1 MSSLLHLVKGEIIR
15 LFKYKIIFFGIL
27 VSLIWLLVIGFQTP
41 EQAQSIIPLLI
52 VTDSGLM
59 AIILIGASF
68 YFEKQENT
76 VKSLLV
82 SPVSLVQVLIA
93 KVISAI
99 FTAFISLIIVV
110 GFAIVFHGLEVQIL
124 KLLLYILAVVISH
137 TAIGYILILRSK
149 DFMSMLVKYAG
160 LMLLFYTPTLLLALE
175 IIGNDLEIFALI
187 SPSYSGEFLIKS
199 SFVELDVL
207 KQIVAF
213 GYLMVLGLGI
223 YFGYVYK
230 KFKKVA
236 IEG

>member
-15 LFKYKIIFFGIL
+15 LFKYKIVFFGIL

-41 EQAQSIIPLLI
+41 EQALAIIPLMI

-82 SPVSLVQVLIA
+82 SPVSLVQVMIA
-93 KVISAI
+93 KIFSAI
-99 FTAFISLIIVV
+99 FTAFISLVIVV
-110 GFAIVFHGLEVQIL
+110 GFAVIYHEIDVQIL
-124 KLLLYILAVVISH
+124 KLLLFMFSIVISH

-175 IIGNDLEIFALI
+175 IVSNDFEILAFI

-199 SFVELDVL
+199 AFVQLGTF
-207 KQIVAF
+207 KQVIAF
-213 GYLMVLGLGI
+213 VYLMGLGLGI
-223 YFGYVYK
+223 YGGYVYT

>member
-15 LFKYKIIFFGIL
+15 LFKYKIVFFGIL

-41 EQAQSIIPLLI
+41 EQALAIIPLMI

-82 SPVSLVQVLIA
+82 SPVSLVQVMIA
-93 KVISAI
+93 KIFSAI
-99 FTAFISLIIVV
+99 FTAFISLVIVV
-110 GFAIVFHGLEVQIL
+110 GFAVIYHEIDVQIL
-124 KLLLYILAVVISH
+124 KLLLFMFSIVISH
-137 TAIGYILILRSK
+137 TAIGYILILKSK

-175 IIGNDLEIFALI
+175 IVSNDFEILAFI

-199 SFVELDVL
+199 AFVQLGTF
-207 KQIVAF
+207 KQVIAF
-213 GYLMVLGLGI
+213 VYLMGLGLGI
-223 YFGYVYK
+223 YGGYVYT

>member
-15 LFKYKIIFFGIL
+15 LFKYKIVFFGIL

-41 EQAQSIIPLLI
+41 EQAQSIIPLMI

-82 SPVSLVQVLIA
+82 TPVSLVQVLIA
-93 KVISAI
+93 KIFSAI
-99 FTAFISLIIVV
+99 FTAFISLVIVV
-110 GFAIVFHGLEVQIL
+110 GFAIIFHGIEVQII
-124 KLLLYILAVVISH
+124 KLLLFMLSIVISH

-149 DFMSMLVKYAG
+149 DFMAMLVKYAG
-160 LMLLFYTPTLLLALE
+160 LMILFYTPTILLALE
-175 IIGNDLEIFALI
+175 IVSIDFEILAFV

-199 SFVELDVL
+199 AFIQLDTFKQVIAFV
-207 KQIVAF
+207 
-213 GYLMVLGLGI
+213 YLMGLGLGI
-223 YFGYVYK
+223 YGGYVYN

>member
-175 IIGNDLEIFALI
+175 IIGNDLEILALI

>member
-124 KLLLYILAVVISH
+124 KLLLYILVVVISH

-175 IIGNDLEIFALI
+175 IIGNDLEILALI

>member
-1 MSSLLHLVKGEIIR
+1 MSSLLHLIKGEIIR

-41 EQAQSIIPLLI
+41 EQAQAIIPLLI

-93 KVISAI
+93 KVVSAI

-110 GFAIVFHGLEVQIL
+110 GFAIIFHGLEVQIL
-124 KLLLYILAVVISH
+124 KLFVYILAVVISH

-149 DFMSMLVKYAG
+149 DFMAMLVKYAG
-160 LMLLFYTPTLLLALE
+160 LMLLFYTPTLLISLE
-175 IIGNDLEIFALI
+175 IVGSNLEILAFI
-187 SPSYSGEFLIKS
+187 SPSYSGEFLIQS
-199 SFVELDVL
+199 SFVKLDVV
-207 KQIVAF
+207 KQLIAYV
-213 GYLMVLGLGI
+213 YLMVLGMGI
-223 YFGYVYK
+223 YVGYVYK

>member
-1 MSSLLHLVKGEIIR
+1 MSSLLHLIKGEIIR

-27 VSLIWLLVIGFQTP
+27 VSLLWLLIIGFQTA
-41 EQAQSIIPLLI
+41 EQAKSIIPLLI

-59 AIILIGASF
+59 SIILIGASF

-93 KVISAI
+93 KVISAV
-99 FTAFISLIIVV
+99 FTAFISLVIVV
-110 GFAIVFHGLEVQIL
+110 AFAIIFHGLEVQIF

-149 DFMSMLVKYAG
+149 DFMVMLVKYAG

-175 IIGNDLEIFALI
+175 IIGHEYEIFALL
-187 SPSYSGEFLIKS
+187 SPSYAGEYLIKS
-199 SFVELDVL
+199 TFTHLDVL
-207 KQIVAF
+207 KQLVAY
-213 GYLMVLGLGI
+213 GYLMVLGCGI
-223 YFGYVYK
+223 YLGYVYK